1 MNNKLV
7 IAGIIAP
14 SVLFATLAIG
24 AINTKGKETL
34 YPLKGQGDTYS
45 LSFSSSENVLFT
57 SGSDTEKTIYNHVN
71 YPITFGFTG
80 ISHSDTVWQTLTS
93 SSSEIH
99 NITKIS
105 GLSSINVS
113 FTGKLSLQYGW
124 IEGGDYVYTSK
135 LALTNGVSF
144 DFDSYYPSVFKL
156 TTSSSASISEM
167 SLTYS
172 CVDNDS
178 SHSLINRFTLV
189 VPSGQST
196 YRINGFNGEV
206 DNLVIPDVFG
216 GKEITTIN
224 NGVFSSKTI
233 KSMKLGSNITTL
245 NNTAFSN
252 CANLETID
260 LMGSK
265 LTTIGT
271 YAFKDC
277 SSLKDFVMPSTV
289 TSLANDAFNGCS
301 SLNNIFFAGTSTS
314 LSHGKIRLY
323 SETEPESNPSNYWR
337 YVNDTPTLWSE

>member
-1 MNNKLV
+1 MNNKLI

-24 AINTKGKETL
+24 AISMKKKETL

-71 YPITFGFTG
+71 YPIAFGFTS

-105 GLSSINVS
+105 GLASISVS

-135 LALTNGVSF
+135 LASTNGVSF

-178 SHSLINRFTLV
+178 SHSSINHFGFGSLTDA
-189 VPSGQST
+189 
-196 YRINGFNGEV
+196 YRIDSYSGSEV
-206 DNLVIPDVFG
+206 NLVIPDIFN
-216 GKEITTIN
+216 GKEITTIKQ
-224 NGVFSSKTI
+224 GVFSSKVFV
-233 KSMKLGSNITTL
+233 SMKLGKNITTL

-260 LMGSK
+260 LIGSK

-289 TSLANDAFNGCS
+289 ISLTNDAFNGCS